1 MTMLADLDAAIKAVC
16 PIVGV
21 QLFINGQY
29 EAIFDE
35 SATLEQRQAAQA
47 IIDSWIETAEPRL
60 VYSLDFLDRFSE
72 QTQLKIVT
80 EAMRIPAIRLWYDRL
95 LAAQQVD
102 LNSPRLRAGLEA
114 MRLAGLLTA
123 EEIAQAVS

>member
-1 MTMLADLDAAIKAVC
+1 MLADLDAAIKAVC

-21 QLFINGQY
+21 QLFVNGQY

-47 IIDSWIETAEPRL
+47 IIDSWVEPAEPRL
-60 VYSLDFLDRFSE
+60 VFSLDFLDRFSE

-80 EAMRIPAIRLWYDRL
+80 EAMRIPSIRLWYDRL

-114 MRLAGLLTA
+114 MRQAGLLTT
-123 EEIAQAVS
+123 EEIAQALD

>member
-1 MTMLADLDAAIKAVC
+1 
-16 PIVGV
+16 
-21 QLFINGQY
+21 
-29 EAIFDE
+29 
-35 SATLEQRQAAQA
+35 
-47 IIDSWIETAEPRL
+47 L

-102 LNSPRLRAGLEA
+102 LNSARLRAGLDA

-123 EEIAQAVS
+123 EEIAQALS

>member
-1 MTMLADLDAAIKAVC
+1 MLGQLHDAVALVC
-16 PIVGV
+16 PIEG
-21 QLFINGQY
+21 LIKHSNGTIKIQFKD
-29 EAIFDE
+29 EA
-35 SATLEQRQAAQA
+35 TPEQRQAAQA
-47 IIDSWIETAEPRL
+47 IVDSWVEPAEPKL

-72 QTQLKIVT
+72 ETQLKIVT

-114 MRLAGLLTA
+114 MRQAGLLTT
-123 EEIAQAVS
+123 EEIAQALD

>member
-1 MTMLADLDAAIKAVC
+1 MLADLHEAIAKIC
-16 PIVGV
+16 PI
-21 QLFINGQY
+21 NGIAKLADNAY
-29 EAIFDE
+29 EIIFRDE
-35 SATLEQRQAAQA
+35 ATPEQRQAAQA
-47 IIDSWIETAEPRL
+47 IVDSWVEPAEPRL

-114 MRLAGLLTA
+114 MRQAGLLTT
-123 EEIAQAVS
+123 EEIAQALD

>member
-1 MTMLADLDAAIKAVC
+1 MLADLHAAIAAVA
-16 PIVGV
+16 PIIGV
-21 QLFINGQY
+21 EQHHDGTFGISFL
-29 EAIFDE
+29 D
-35 SATLEQRQAAQA
+35 SASLEQRQAAQA
-47 IIDSWIETAEPRL
+47 IVDSWIEPAEPRL
-60 VYSLDFLDRFSE
+60 VFSLDFLDRFSE

-114 MRLAGLLTA
+114 MRQAGLLTA
-123 EEIAQAVS
+123 EEITKALS

>member
-1 MTMLADLDAAIKAVC
+1 MLDELHNAVSLVAPISGVEKFPDGTYGVNFLD
-16 PIVGV
+16 
-21 QLFINGQY
+21 
-29 EAIFDE
+29 

-47 IIDSWIETAEPRL
+47 IVDSWVEPAEPRL

-102 LNSPRLRAGLEA
+102 LNSARLRAGLDA
-114 MRLAGLLTA
+114 MQLAGLLTA
-123 EEIAQAVS
+123 EEIAQALS